1 MPQNIGIDFGTTN
14 SCVSYLEGKEAVVI
28 PNPEGSR
35 VIPTIVSRN
44 RDGKKIFGH
53 VAKRQMVTNN
63 LNTIWGVKRLM
74 GRKFDSP
81 EVGEL
86 RKRVGFNIVESENGD
101 VRVRLGDDFYSP
113 QEISGMYFEYLKEI
127 AEDYLGDTVA
137 EVVITVPAFYD
148 DAQRQATKV
157 AGEIAGLKVSRIINE
172 PTAAVVAY
180 RDKIKDDGLYA
191 VYDLGGGTFDISIV
205 EVNGDVYKVV
215 STLGD
220 TFLGGSDFDARVIE
234 WILGE
239 VTKDIGTDFP
249 TDKNTLQRVLQNAEK
264 AKIELSF
271 NEEAFISIPY
281 LFRQDDGS
289 NYHFQKKLSR
299 AQLEHE
305 TVDLIDQTIQLIQ
318 SSLEEINVTPSQIKR
333 VILVGGQS
341 RMPLVSQ
348 KLAALFGRE
357 PYVDLN
363 PEEVVAQGAALQSE
377 IIKGRVKDLLLLDV
391 TPLSLGVETKGDK
404 FTKLIEKNSTIP
416 IKRSMVFTTINDNQR
431 TVKVHVLQGER
442 DVASQN
448 KSLGYF
454 NLVGVPLA
462 PKGIPQI
469 EVTFKIDADGIV
481 RVSAK
486 DKQTGLSQSM
496 KVQPAS
502 GLSPEEIKR
511 IVSEA
516 QMHRDK
522 DKSVLRLNEV
532 RDKLKD
538 ESESVK
544 FFLRAHK
551 DKLKEAEL
559 AQIEK
564 VMKKTE
570 TALEGEDVD
579 LLGNLLNRI
588 QTIRIKINNILISE
602 FEN

>member
-44 RDGKKIFGH
+44 RDGKKIYGH

-86 RKRVGFNIVESENGD
+86 RKRVGFNIVEAENGD
-101 VRVRLGDDFYSP
+101 VRVRLGDEFYSP

-239 VTKDIGTDFP
+239 VTKDLGTEFP

-305 TVDLIDQTIQLIQ
+305 TVDLIDQTILLIR
-318 SSLEEINVTPSQIKR
+318 SSLDEINVTPDQIKR

-431 TVKVHVLQGER
+431 TVTVHVLQGER
-442 DVASQN
+442 EVASQN

-516 QMHRDK
+516 QLHRDK
-522 DKSVLRLNEV
+522 DKSRLRLNEV
-532 RDKLKD
+532 KDKLKD

-564 VMKKTE
+564 VMKQTAS
-570 TALEGEDVD
+570 ALEGEDVN